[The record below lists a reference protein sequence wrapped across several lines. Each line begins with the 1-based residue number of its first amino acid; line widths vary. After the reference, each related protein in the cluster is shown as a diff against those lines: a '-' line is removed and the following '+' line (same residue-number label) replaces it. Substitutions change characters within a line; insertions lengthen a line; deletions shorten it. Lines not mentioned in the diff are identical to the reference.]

1 MEILGRSQSR
11 RRALKSCLTL
21 APLALLKARDRDEP
35 PLHFVARTMDGD
47 KYTSDSL
54 KGKVVLI
61 NFWATWCPYCKSD
74 ERAVEN
80 VLKDF
85 ESKGLIVLAVDMGE
99 PKRKVRKY
107 LEEHP
112 RTSKV
117 VLAEDTTLA
126 AICEAKTYP
135 LYVLIDRDGDIAGRQ
150 HGAAGEEALRRL
162 LSRAGLTNS

>member
-1 MEILGRSQSR
+1 MEILGRSHTR
-11 RRALKSCLTL
+11 RRALKTCLSL
-21 APLALLKARDRDEP
+21 AAPFALLKADEP
-35 PLHFVARTMDGD
+35 TLHFVARTMDGD
-47 KYTSDSL
+47 RYTSDSL

-80 VLKDF
+80 VVKDF

-99 PKRKVRKY
+99 PKRKVKKY

-150 HGAAGEEALRRL
+150 NGAAGEEALRRL